1 MKIKGPKDNHLV
13 RKSLLLIFSLAV
25 TSSFVEAKTELELD
39 DMLEMDIN
47 ELGNI
52 TIATKNPKGV
62 RTVPSS
68 VTVFTAKQIRSMG
81 IKSVQELL
89 NFVPGFQSIREHR
102 FNQGSTVSARGSST
116 SQSSYNILFMI
127 DGQRLN
133 DESTGG
139 AMVANRY
146 LSTANIEQIEIIRG
160 PGSALYG
167 TSAFSGV
174 VNIKTKDKPLDDKN
188 YQLFL
193 AGGNLNSHEFH
204 GQVSKQEEDW
214 GVSLFGRYYDDNGQ
228 SYNVPGLS
236 GRDAIDKD
244 QEVYA
249 KLRWQGLRVNLR
261 YSEEALKGFL
271 GYATGETDKID
282 QESAHIAYDFHDKTQ
297 DDWTLTLRGGYQHT
311 SQGWYDINN
320 QPNNITA
327 DDVFNLGFD
336 SSYQINKNHL
346 LSVGMEWRY
355 ARVTDTGRLAEK
367 RDVLGVYFQEQY
379 QINDQLELTVGLRY
393 DRYSDVGETINPR
406 FALVYN
412 PDEQLGTTFK
422 LMYGQAFRAPSI
434 GQLTGLI
441 GNPELKSEQ
450 IKTLEF
456 AWLQDFS
463 GNYQTSLTY
472 FHSWNDNKVDTL
484 FAPGFNSINRRYG
497 NLEGTLKTS
506 GLEFEMQAQMT
517 DELSLRSAY
526 TYLLTSEQN
535 PRRMAKHMLSLI
547 AMYQYQDLNIN
558 LNGYYHSKMEQET
571 VDGMVKLDDYWLL
584 NANVRYQLTDWLTL
598 VGQGHNLL
606 DEYYTSSTKLDDR
619 PEGIPNRGRTYS
631 LGIEVAF

>member
-1 MKIKGPKDNHLV
+1 MKIKRPKDNHFI
-13 RKSLLLIFSLAV
+13 RKSLLIIFSLVVPPSFAQDEPELAV
-25 TSSFVEAKTELELD
+25 CEVLKIDLND
-39 DMLEMDIN
+39 VV
-47 ELGNI
+47 NI
-52 TIATKNPKGV
+52 TIATKNPKKLN
-62 RTVPSS
+62 TIPSS

-89 NFVPGFQSIREHR
+89 NFVPGFQSIREHS

-116 SQSSYNILFMI
+116 PQSSYNILFMI
-127 DGQRLN
+127 DGHRLN

-214 GVSLFGRYYDDNGQ
+214 GVSLFGRSYDDNGQ
-228 SYNVPGLS
+228 NYDVSGLS

-244 QEVYA
+244 QEIYA

-261 YSEEALKGFL
+261 YSEEVLKGFL
-271 GYATGETDKID
+271 GRGVGESDKID

-297 DDWTLTLRGGYQHT
+297 DDWTLTLRGSFQHT
-311 SQGWYDINN
+311 SQGWYNIND
-320 QPNNITA
+320 QPNNVTI
-327 DDVFNLGFD
+327 DDAFNLGFD
-336 SSYQINKNHL
+336 SSYQVNQAHL

-355 ARVTDTGRLAEK
+355 IRVTDRIGLAAN
-367 RDVLGVYFQEQY
+367 RDVLGVYLQDQY
-379 QINDQLELTVGLRY
+379 KINDQLELTLGLRY
-393 DRYSDVGETINPR
+393 DRYSDAGETINPR

-422 LMYGQAFRAPSI
+422 LMYGQAFRAPAI
-434 GQLTGLI
+434 DQLTGFS
-441 GNPELKSEQ
+441 GSPEIKSEQ
-450 IKTLEF
+450 IKTLEL

-463 GNYQTSLTY
+463 SDYHTSLTY
-472 FHSWNDNKVDTL
+472 FHNWSKNKVDLLLT
-484 FAPGFNSINRRYG
+484 PGLNILNRRYG

-506 GLEFEMQAQMT
+506 GLEFEAQAQLT

-535 PRRMAKHMLSLI
+535 PRRVAKHMLSLI

-571 VDGMVKLDDYWLL
+571 TDGIVKLDDYWLL

-619 PEGIPNRGRTYS
+619 PEGVPNRGRTYS